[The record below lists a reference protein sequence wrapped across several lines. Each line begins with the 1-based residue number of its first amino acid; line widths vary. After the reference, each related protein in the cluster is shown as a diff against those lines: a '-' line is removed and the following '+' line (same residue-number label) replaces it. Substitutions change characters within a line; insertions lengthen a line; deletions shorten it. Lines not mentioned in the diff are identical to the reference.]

1 MAKKIVPKKDVP
13 EPLNQFL
20 EDYFEV
26 LETIDKRSNVN
37 ALTTQFPQ
45 NFHESEPKDIRD
57 SLFEYLESSKP
68 GKNTTILERAG
79 SYDSPYHIFHD
90 LTVACCLVINN
101 RNKSDPL
108 YAEADNLYKVSV
120 ELLLR
125 ECCRYSLTLKES
137 SPSSQVS
144 QYEDNLAREYFQISS
159 VFEEANGEALHV
171 MGKPNIPL
179 FSSLSE
185 RSILD
190 ERETILPDGSAVQKF
205 KVLPTT
211 APLAGSSMEG
221 VSPHPP
227 KIPFPNVVPSEL
239 LKDLFHPNWFGLP
252 ISSWL
257 KHSQRGK
264 QLYSFAPSVDEDRS
278 VVSSELKGITWLE
291 QVGFTKLAKGQGNRD
306 SENKVEVE
314 EIEEDEQE
322 EEQQENP
329 SEKPYDEGPDGPIIK
344 LENLFQWNPHNKI
357 SSQEIHAIKTSTEQQ
372 LVSRKLIE
380 LSKLRQSRYQTSLP
394 TNTAHIKVLKPST
407 KEVLVYHQIKRLL
420 SVIVSK
426 YKLTPRDL
434 NLPISKSLPV
444 LMNNYSGTLPGS
456 FNAEMD
462 MSMGVN
468 RLSSLNRPSVYRKR
482 R

>member
-1 MAKKIVPKKDVP
+1 MD
-13 EPLNQFL
+13 
-20 EDYFEV
+20 
-26 LETIDKRSNVN
+26 
-37 ALTTQFPQ
+37 
-45 NFHESEPKDIRD
+45 
-57 SLFEYLESSKP
+57 SSKP
-68 GKNTTILERAG
+68 GKKTTLLERVG
-79 SYDSPYHIFHD
+79 TYDSPYHIFHD

-101 RNKSDPL
+101 LDRSDPL
-108 YAEADNLYKVSV
+108 YCEADNFYKVSV

-125 ECCRYSLTLKES
+125 ECCRYSLVLKEFQS
-137 SPSSQVS
+137 TSVVS
-144 QYEDNLAREYFQISS
+144 QYEDNLAREYYQISS

-179 FSSLSE
+179 FTSLSD

-190 ERETILPDGSAVQKF
+190 ERESILPEGIAVQKF

-211 APLAGSSMEG
+211 TPLAASSMEG

-227 KIPFPNVVPSEL
+227 NIPFPNVVPSEL

-257 KHSQRGK
+257 KNSQRGG

-291 QVGFTKLAKGQGNRD
+291 QVGFTKMARAQ
-306 SENKVEVE
+306 ENGKQETREETNVE
-314 EIEEDEQE
+314 EIDEDEEQE
-322 EEQQENP
+322 EEQKEDV
-329 SEKPYDEGPDGPIIK
+329 SEMPYDEGPDGPIIK

-407 KEVLVYHQIKRLL
+407 KEVVVYHQIKRLL
-420 SVIVSK
+420 SVIVKK
-426 YKLTPRDL
+426 YNITPRDL
-434 NLPISKSLPV
+434 NLPISKNLPV
-444 LMNNYSGTLPGS
+444 LMNNFSGTLPGS
-456 FNAEMD
+456 FNADMD
-462 MSMGVN
+462 MGIGVS